1 MTDAISALRA
11 RVRIETLSRVADE
24 IGGAAL
30 AWIDQGAAWAEIVA
44 SGAGQAEAYD
54 TTRGAAAIIVRL
66 RRREA
71 DWLRSRIVRGDAT
84 YRVRAVRD
92 DGGPRIELVC
102 EEERL

>member
-1 MTDAISALRA
+1 MTDSVGVLRT
-11 RVRIETLSRVADE
+11 RVRIETLTRVADE

-30 AWIDQGAAWAEIVA
+30 AWSDQGETWAEIVVG
-44 SGAGQAEAYD
+44 GAAQTQSYD
-54 TTRGAAAIIVRL
+54 TTRGLVSVIVRL

-71 DWLRSRIVRGDAT
+71 DWLRSRIVRGDVA

-92 DGGPRIELVC
+92 NGGPRIELLC